1 MKNSKN
7 LKLIFE
13 LLIPLSLSLLIFILS
28 KNQGNWF
35 SFWHSLSIP
44 AQIPFSDLKA
54 HIHFY
59 DCFKNEINIY
69 LNECYLI
76 PDGNAKISTHPKIW
90 IHLVDFLN
98 LQKEYIYNIFIIT
111 VYTIY
116 FFSLIKLFLEFKE
129 IKSRI
134 FFSIFFIST
143 TNLILIERFSTDIFI
158 FIIVFLVL
166 NIKRNYL
173 KSLLI
178 LFGVSLK
185 YYPIFLLSIF
195 ISNKKYLLLNCLFFF
210 LFISIFYFDQIKLV
224 SENILEVALLIA
236 YGARTLAKAFYHL
249 STEYDF
255 FITDRNYHYFKNFII
270 LLTSLY
276 CLVIFITGYL
286 FSKIKIN
293 NISNNFDAYF
303 ISGASIY
310 IGTFIIGSNFDYR
323 LIFLILTIP
332 YIININ
338 NFYLKFLL
346 ITSITISINSFLF
359 QHSEYLFLSEINH
372 WIYYT
377 KAAFVYLCKFLIL
390 SFLCFLLGSN
400 LKKINF
406 LSLNDKK

>member
-1 MKNSKN
+1 MKNSKS

-13 LLIPLSLSLLIFILS
+13 LLIPLSLSLLIFLLS

-90 IHLVDFLN
+90 IYLVNFLN

-116 FFSLIKLFLEFKE
+116 FYFLIKLFLEYKE

-134 FFSIFFIST
+134 FFIIFFIST
-143 TNLILIERFSTDIFI
+143 TNLILIERFSTDVFI
-158 FIIVFLVL
+158 FIIVFLIL
-166 NIKRNYL
+166 NLKKNYV

-178 LFGVSLK
+178 LLGVSLK

-210 LFISIFYFDQIKLV
+210 LFISIFYLDQIKLV
-224 SENILEVALLIA
+224 SENILEVALIIA

-249 STEYDF
+249 SIEYDF
-255 FITDRNYHYFKNFII
+255 FVSDQNYHYFKNFII

-276 CLVIFITGYL
+276 CLGIFIIGYL

-293 NISNNFDAYF
+293 NISNNFETYF

-332 YIININ
+332 YIINI
-338 NFYLKFLL
+338 
-346 ITSITISINSFLF
+346 ITFI
-359 QHSEYLFLSEINH
+359 
-372 WIYYT
+372 
-377 KAAFVYLCKFLIL
+377 
-390 SFLCFLLGSN
+390 
-400 LKKINF
+400 
-406 LSLNDKK
+406 

>member
-1 MKNSKN
+1 MKNSKS
-7 LKLIFE
+7 LKLILE
-13 LLIPLSLSLLIFILS
+13 LLIPLSISLLIFLLS
-28 KNQGNWF
+28 KNQDNWF

-90 IHLVDFLN
+90 IHLVDFLK

-134 FFSIFFIST
+134 FFIIFFIST

-224 SENILEVALLIA
+224 SENILEVALIIA

-255 FITDRNYHYFKNFII
+255 FITDQNYHYFKNFII

-293 NISNNFDAYF
+293 NISNNIETYF

-310 IGTFIIGSNFDYR
+310 IGTFIVGSNFDYR

-400 LKKINF
+400 LKKKNF